1 MITRYTPSSYGSM
14 TEKENGEYVKY
25 SDYEELLK
33 VLASYKDDLKLSIDR
48 ILQNIDFYQPFLKN
62 GMIYNKSK
70 VGE

>member
-14 TEKENGEYVKY
+14 SEKENGEYVKY
-25 SDYEELLK
+25 SDYEELLRI
-33 VLASYKDDLKLSIDR
+33 KDELKPSIDR

-62 GMIYNKSK
+62 GMIYDKST